1 MVRVILDSLIR
12 TDVDLTELPC
22 DTKLSFDP
30 FRNYPEFVTA
40 DIPADVA
47 LEHRRQIQAL
57 ATQVSPCAAVADL
70 VTSSRDN
77 HDDGNAGAI
86 SLEMFGAKITGDC
99 IVPNTE
105 EVDGRMESRIR
116 EFEDGLSA
124 DTLFRR
130 DWRETRVV
138 DISEGTSGPS
148 VQRPTNTEASET
160 GKEIVASGYTT
171 KVA

>member
-1 MVRVILDSLIR
+1 MLGIPVINRPWEWMEYLGDPV
-12 TDVDLTELPC
+12 TDAKEESGNKKEKENPIH
-22 DTKLSFDP
+22 SF
-30 FRNYPEFVTA
+30 R
-40 DIPADVA
+40 
-47 LEHRRQIQAL
+47 
-57 ATQVSPCAAVADL
+57 
-70 VTSSRDN
+70 
-77 HDDGNAGAI
+77 NAGAI